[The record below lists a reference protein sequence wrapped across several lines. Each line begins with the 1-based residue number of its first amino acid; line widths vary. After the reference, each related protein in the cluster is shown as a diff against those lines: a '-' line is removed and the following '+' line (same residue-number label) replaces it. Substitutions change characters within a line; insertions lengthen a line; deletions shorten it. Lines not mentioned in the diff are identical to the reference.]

1 MKRYKLESLDGFK
14 YYRSGKLGAA
24 YQISQAITAEY
35 AFNNELDLSQDGKT
49 WLPAFYESEVD
60 A

>member
-1 MKRYKLESLDGFK
+1 MKRYKLESLCGFK

-35 AFNNELDLSQDGKT
+35 AFNNQLDLSADGKT
-49 WLPAFYESEVD
+49 WFPAFTETRDEE
-60 A
+60 